1 MATTHTSASQQQRVP
16 AKVIASSMFGTVLEW
31 YDFAIY
37 GALAVVMARLFFPTD
52 DPTVSLLITLGT
64 YAVGFVCR
72 PIGAYFFG
80 RMGDRTG
87 RRKMLAVTMIVVGGS
102 SVLIG
107 LLPTFS
113 SIGMAAPLLLIA
125 LRMIQGFAVGAEW
138 TGGATYLIEHARTGR
153 RGLFGGIMQ
162 ASTVGGFLL
171 GTGVATILITALPE
185 SAIDAGVWRVP
196 FILGGAVA
204 AIGLYVRLK
213 LDESPAYKA
222 LLAQQGAA
230 DTPDADANLAPN
242 QTAQQA
248 HSPLRD
254 WLMLVGIVFGITVA
268 GYTATSFPAFISG
281 VTDLPLSSALTS
293 NVIAL
298 SLQIPAIVGFGALS
312 DRIGRKPLMI
322 AGMSALTIVTFPVFL
337 LVTSGSFVP
346 VLIGQL
352 LFVLSFAAVSG
363 PMASMFVEFFP
374 TKIRSTAFASSY
386 NVSVALFGGTAPFV
400 NTFLASQ
407 THSPL
412 APATYLVV
420 GALVSLALLTRTT
433 DRYSTDL
440 T

>member
-1 MATTHTSASQQQRVP
+1 
-16 AKVIASSMFGTVLEW
+16 MFGTVLEW

-72 PIGAYFFG
+72 PLGAYFFG
-80 RMGDRTG
+80 RMGDRAG
-87 RRKMLAVTMIVVGGS
+87 RRKMLAITMIVVGGS

-113 SIGMAAPLLLIA
+113 SIGIAAPLLLIA

-171 GTGVATILITALPE
+171 GTGVATILITTLPE
-185 SAIDAGVWRVP
+185 STIDAGVWRVP

-222 LLAQQGAA
+222 LLAQQGVTGTANA
-230 DTPDADANLAPN
+230 NANANANLTPN

-248 HSPLRD
+248 HTPLRD

-352 LFVLSFAAVSG
+352 LFVMSFAAVSG

>member
-1 MATTHTSASQQQRVP
+1 M
-16 AKVIASSMFGTVLEW
+16 
-31 YDFAIY
+31 
-37 GALAVVMARLFFPTD
+37 
-52 DPTVSLLITLGT
+52 
-64 YAVGFVCR
+64 
-72 PIGAYFFG
+72 
-80 RMGDRTG
+80 
-87 RRKMLAVTMIVVGGS
+87 
-102 SVLIG
+102 
-107 LLPTFS
+107 
-113 SIGMAAPLLLIA
+113 
-125 LRMIQGFAVGAEW
+125 
-138 TGGATYLIEHARTGR
+138 
-153 RGLFGGIMQ
+153 
-162 ASTVGGFLL
+162 
-171 GTGVATILITALPE
+171 
-185 SAIDAGVWRVP
+185 
-196 FILGGAVA
+196 
-204 AIGLYVRLK
+204 
-213 LDESPAYKA
+213 
-222 LLAQQGAA
+222 
-230 DTPDADANLAPN
+230 
-242 QTAQQA
+242 
-248 HSPLRD
+248 
-254 WLMLVGIVFGITVA
+254 
-268 GYTATSFPAFISG
+268 
-281 VTDLPLSSALTS
+281 PLSSALTS

-352 LFVLSFAAVSG
+352 LFVMSFAAVSG

>member
-1 MATTHTSASQQQRVP
+1 MATTHTSTSHQQRVP

-113 SIGMAAPLLLIA
+113 SIGIAAPLLLIA

-171 GTGVATILITALPE
+171 GTGVATIVITALPE
-185 SAIDAGVWRVP
+185 ATIDAGVWRVP

-222 LLAQQGAA
+222 LLAQQATT
-230 DTPDADANLAPN
+230 DTDTANANLTPN

-322 AGMSALTIVTFPVFL
+322 AGMSALTIVTVPVFL